1 MKRRTYRA
9 RKVKQSKVP
18 LKEQMTDLKRAAK
31 QRGLRI
37 RATPSLSKTPFR
49 AMNPRAAKEEGVKFP
64 KHTIGFDP
72 HIRMSQSER
81 VMDIRHELIEYDQI
95 GKGHHY
101 KVAHRYANRRQRTVG
116 AIK

>member
-31 QRGLRI
+31 KRGLCI

-49 AMNPRAAKEEGVKFP
+49 AMNPRAARELGIKWS
-64 KHTIGFDP
+64 KHIIGYDP
-72 HIRMSQSER
+72 HVRMPKSER
-81 VMDIRHELIEYDQI
+81 VMDERHEIIEYDQI

-116 AIK
+116 AIT